1 VSGECSLLSS
11 RRVLE
16 VMSSPP
22 VSVEPGARLSEAAR
36 VMYSNNVGSVIVL
49 DEDGG
54 LAGILTRRD
63 VLRLVAT
70 GAAARDPPVSSVMST
85 SVVTVADR
93 ESLAEALARMRAA
106 GVKHLV
112 VVDSAERPVGVLSMW
127 DVLRE
132 LAGECAGDY

>member
-1 VSGECSLLSS
+1 VGACDLLSS

-22 VSVEPGARLSEAAR
+22 VSVGLGARLSEAAR
-36 VMYSNNVGSVIVL
+36 VMYSNNVGSVVVL
-49 DEDGG
+49 DESGG

-70 GAAARDPPVSSVMST
+70 GEAARDPPVSSVMSA
-85 SVVTVADR
+85 SVVTVGEG

-112 VVDSAERPVGVLSMW
+112 VVDEAERPVGVLSMW
-127 DVLRE
+127 DVLRV